1 MSINKLFSVKTIFL
15 LLLISAMLAVALYK
29 RFQPVEITAC
39 QLKPQ
44 PLQQWVVASGQV
56 GYQSLAKLGVEI
68 TGQVEKRL
76 VKEGDLVEKG
86 ELLLQLKQDEWQAQY
101 QQALTALN
109 QLEKQLYPQALASLE
124 EAQLAF
130 NQAKNEAQRRHQLAQ
145 QGVLST
151 EQAEQ
156 AQNLLDSRQAA
167 LNKAQ
172 LAAQA
177 LAPNASE
184 EQLLQQ
190 KLASALAN
198 LNKTQ
203 LTAPF
208 AGRIQNRFVEPGDQ
222 VQPGKTLLEIAHLD
236 GLEVI
241 AQIDEKYLAPLQ
253 LGQEGIVIA
262 DAWPAEELA
271 AKLVFLAP
279 AVDASSGTLAAH
291 LEVADPRQLLRQ
303 GMTVS
308 VNLLTASKN
317 NALVINKDYL
327 QATSQGWQ
335 VIRFNPANSEL
346 ENHFVKLGLQTPTQA
361 EITSGIS
368 EQTWLVNPSDLEQLA
383 AKVKNLDKKKL
394 KLAAN
399 ASLCN

>member
-1 MSINKLFSVKTIFL
+1 MSFNKIFSFKTVFLF
-15 LLLISAMLAVALYK
+15 LLISAAAFFVVYQ
-29 RFQPVEITAC
+29 RFQPVEILAC
-39 QLKPQ
+39 QIKQQ

-56 GYQSLAKLGVEI
+56 GYQSLAKLGVEV

-76 VKEGDLVEKG
+76 VKEGDLVNKG
-86 ELLLQLKQDEWQAQY
+86 DLLLQLKQDEWQAQY

-130 NQAKNEAQRRHQLAQ
+130 NQARNEAQRRQQLAQ
-145 QGVLST
+145 QGVLSK

-156 AQNLLDSRQAA
+156 AQNLLETRQAA

-177 LAPNASE
+177 LAPKGSE

-190 KLASALAN
+190 KLANALAN

-208 AGRIQNRFVEPGDQ
+208 AGRIQNRYVEPGDQ

-253 LGQEGIVIA
+253 LGQEGVVIA

-271 AKLVFLAP
+271 ARLVFLAP

-291 LEVADPRQLLRQ
+291 LEVTDSKQLLRQ

-317 NALVINKDYL
+317 QALVVNKDYL
-327 QATSQGWQ
+327 QTSNQGWQ
-335 VIRFNPANSEL
+335 VMGFNLASNQL
-346 ENHFVKLGLQTPTQA
+346 ENYSVKLGLQTPTQA
-361 EITSGIS
+361 EIVSGIN
-368 EQTWLVNPSDLEQLA
+368 EQIWLVNPSDLEQLETNI
-383 AKVKNLDKKKL
+383 KNLDKRKL
-394 KLAAN
+394 KLQAGVGF
-399 ASLCN
+399 CD

>member
-1 MSINKLFSVKTIFL
+1 MPFTKFFSVKTIFIFL
-15 LLLISAMLAVALYK
+15 LASALVAFILYK
-29 RFQPVEITAC
+29 KFQPVAIPAC
-39 QLKPQ
+39 QISQQ
-44 PLQQWVVASGQV
+44 PLEQWVVASGQV
-56 GYQSLAKLGVEI
+56 SYQSLAKLGVEI

-76 VKEGDLVEKG
+76 VKEGDLVNQG
-86 ELLLQLKQDEWQAQY
+86 DLLLQLKQDEWQAQY

-130 NQAKNEAQRRHQLAQ
+130 NQAKSEAQRRHQLAQ

-208 AGRIQNRFVEPGDQ
+208 AGRIQNRYVEPGDQ

-253 LGQEGIVIA
+253 LGQEGVVIA

-291 LEVADPRQLLRQ
+291 LEVADPNQLLRQ

-308 VNLLTASKN
+308 VNLLTASKTS
-317 NALVINKDYL
+317 ALVVNKDYL
-327 QATSQGWQ
+327 QAGQDGWQ
-335 VIRFNPANSEL
+335 VISFNPAKQQL
-346 ENHFVKLGLQTPTQA
+346 EKLKVSLGLQTPTQA
-361 EITSGIS
+361 EITQGIS
-368 EQTWLVNPSDLEQLA
+368 PQTWLVNPSDLEQLTA
-383 AKVKNLDKKKL
+383 QVKNLSHKKL
-394 KLAAN
+394 VLQACAR
-399 ASLCN
+399 